1 MNATLTSVP
10 TICGKPP
17 ASTSVA
23 AEPESYET
31 GTWPSAFTAR
41 PIAVAGEW
49 APAPPTAVR
58 ATIASARDRRIAAQ
72 TNPALSSRLF
82 GSCKSLQIAASGSGT
97 LDRAVPRLV
106 VASALV
112 AALVAAVGAT
122 QASAQTTQLLPGV
135 TYSTEVQFTPHGP
148 VVIHVV
154 RGPRPT
160 GLYRLRP
167 VLSNES
173 VVKRE
178 TVSAMQRRL
187 AAQATEVGVNG
198 DLFAWADGRPSGILL
213 RDGVLAS
220 PPNGGRSSAG
230 ITLDGTLD
238 VRRIRFFGTW
248 RGTGLRRTLGELNR
262 PPGPNSVALFTP
274 DWGAA
279 TPRIAGSFAA
289 ILSPFPAALSN
300 ADLSAPVTDV
310 ALDGPVPLSPG
321 TAVLVA
327 RGNAAVKLQAEAT
340 LGTTVTSRLILQPG
354 WEGIADAI
362 GGGPVLVRDGRPV
375 FRANEAFSTSQLAPR
390 SPRTAVGQ
398 LADGRI
404 LLVAVDGRQ
413 PGYSVGMTT
422 FEVAQALVRLGAVRG
437 MALDSGGSTTLAFEG
452 TVLNRPSDGRER
464 AISTALMLQ
473 YFGAYAPPPAVSV
486 HSPNGDGVDEEQVL
500 AFKVVRPSS
509 VTVTLTAPDGTV
521 AFQETA
527 AREPG
532 TYDVA
537 FPPPPPP
544 PPPEGEPTEPI
555 PPAEG
560 RWTLTV
566 AATDDQGLASTA
578 TRRFSVNSTL
588 GFLRLEPVRLVLP
601 PGGRSAAIR
610 WTQARVARVKVTLE
624 TVDGIVLRT
633 LAQRRLEPGDQ
644 AVIWDGRLRDG
655 KLAASG
661 RYGVRVEASNE
672 LGAVA
677 LEQQL
682 TVRRT
687 AGSK

>member
-1 MNATLTSVP
+1 ML
-10 TICGKPP
+10 
-17 ASTSVA
+17 
-23 AEPESYET
+23 
-31 GTWPSAFTAR
+31 
-41 PIAVAGEW
+41 
-49 APAPPTAVR
+49 
-58 ATIASARDRRIAAQ
+58 
-72 TNPALSSRLF
+72 
-82 GSCKSLQIAASGSGT
+82 
-97 LDRAVPRLV
+97 RLV
-106 VASALV
+106 VAVLAATLV
-112 AALVAAVGAT
+112 VLGAT
-122 QASAQTTQLLPGV
+122 PASAQTTQLLPGV
-135 TYSTEVQFTPHGP
+135 TYSTDVEFTPHGP

-160 GLYRLRP
+160 GLYQLRP

-173 VVKRE
+173 VLKRE

-187 AAQATEVGVNG
+187 AAQSTAVGVNG
-198 DLFAWADGRPSGILL
+198 DLFATADGRPSGILL
-213 RDGVLAS
+213 RDGVLVS

-248 RGTGLRRTLGELNR
+248 RGAGQRRTLNELNKS
-262 PPGPNSVALFTP
+262 PGPNGIALFTS

-279 TPRIAGSFAA
+279 TPGIAGSFAA
-289 ILSPFPAALSN
+289 TLSPFPAALPN

-310 ALDGPVPLSPG
+310 TLDGPVPLSPG

-327 RGNAAVKLQAEAT
+327 RGNAAARLQAEAT

-375 FRANEAFSTSQLAPR
+375 FRANEAFTTLQLAPR
-390 SPRTAVGQ
+390 NPRTAVGQ
-398 LADGRI
+398 LADGRV

-413 PGYSVGMTT
+413 LGYSVGMTT
-422 FEVAQALVRLGAVRG
+422 FEMAQTLVRLGAVRG

-452 TVLNRPSDGRER
+452 TVLNRPSDGSER
-464 AISTALMLQ
+464 PISTALMLQ
-473 YFGAYAPPPAVSV
+473 YFGAYAPPPAVAV
-486 HSPNGDGVDEEQVL
+486 YSPNGDGVDEEQAL
-500 AFKVVRPSS
+500 AYKVVRPSS

-521 AFQETA
+521 AFQETG

-544 PPPEGEPTEPI
+544 LPPEGVPAPPQPPEPI

-566 AATDDQGLASTA
+566 AATDDQGFASTA

-588 GFLRLEPVRLVLP
+588 GFLRLDPVRLVLP

-610 WTQARVARVKVTLE
+610 WTQARAARVKVTLE
-624 TVDGIVLRT
+624 TVDGILLRT

-644 AVIWDGRLRDG
+644 SVIWDGRLRDG

-682 TVRRT
+682 TVRRL